1 MCRGISP
8 IVGGKVTDI
17 CVPRCKFRPIK
28 ISPRTAEIRKR
39 AIGTTV
45 VAIERVGKRPIV
57 RLDTGHRLVFEPRM
71 TGLLLIAD
79 APDEDHLRFG
89 ITLTGASVSSLWFWD
104 RRGLGTVRL
113 LNEAQFRRALGPD
126 QIGPDAMQITA
137 EQLKDRLGPSRRDI
151 KVALL
156 DQKAVAGIGNLYA
169 SELLHVA
176 GVNPRKKCHRIT
188 RRMWQAMHAAM
199 RDVLEAAIRYEGS
212 TLADGT
218 FRNALNG
225 NGSYQNHHRVYM
237 RAGKRCGKCQEATIK
252 RIVQAQRSTFY
263 CPRCQRR

>member
-1 MCRGISP
+1 
-8 IVGGKVTDI
+8 
-17 CVPRCKFRPIK
+17 
-28 ISPRTAEIRKR
+28 
-39 AIGTTV
+39 
-45 VAIERVGKRPIV
+45 
-57 RLDTGHRLVFEPRM
+57 
-71 TGLLLIAD
+71 
-79 APDEDHLRFG
+79 
-89 ITLTGASVSSLWFWD
+89 
-104 RRGLGTVRL
+104 
-113 LNEAQFRRALGPD
+113 
-126 QIGPDAMQITA
+126 MQITA

-237 RAGKRCGKCQEATIK
+237 RAGKRCGKCQEGTIK

-263 CPRCQRR
+263 CPRCQRRRVRSRAVPTTMNLNSEPEL